1 MMLRHLG
8 HRVMQCAYVEA
19 FCSMQHHRLV
29 KIVRLC
35 RCLSKEP
42 LLNRSQLNTSRNLA
56 LIGRTANWVYMTT
69 QQRNGR
75 ILEQILHV
83 QLVARLQQAGGYLDC
98 FDRIAAQIKEI
109 I

>member
-1 MMLRHLG
+1 
-8 HRVMQCAYVEA
+8 
-19 FCSMQHHRLV
+19 
-29 KIVRLC
+29 
-35 RCLSKEP
+35 
-42 LLNRSQLNTSRNLA
+42 
-56 LIGRTANWVYMTT
+56 MTT

-109 I
+109 IQNTDVLRS